1 MTVNRMFIR
10 REQQEY
16 LEEEFKDAFNSLDR
30 ITDTL
35 RRVSQSSPEVFLEKE
50 KVSSAYDML
59 LSAQRGINEKNRG
72 F

>member
-1 MTVNRMFIR
+1 MTVNRMFMR

-50 KVSSAYDML
+50 QVSSAYDML

>member
-1 MTVNRMFIR
+1 MTVNRMFTR

-50 KVSSAYDML
+50 QVSSAYDML

>member
-10 REQQEY
+10 REQKEY

-30 ITDTL
+30 ITNIL
-35 RRVSQSSPEVFLEKE
+35 RGVSQSSPEVFLEKE
-50 KVSSAYDML
+50 KVSSAYDIL